1 MMFLYLVKQS
11 SESLAPRLHSSWF
24 DSTTSQKDHTPQ
36 NAGPLRAKTSRS
48 TNDDQIARLDLM
60 MRMLPSTKIVRFVLA
75 PVLSLW
81 IAGAGCMMGCEGMV
95 AAAATAPSSISEKH
109 SGHHSGRN
117 ATRVASGQGCSSGG
131 SHSCCAK
138 NPGETK
144 PAAERTNKSD
154 TALIMA
160 SGSSSGMM
168 KDCPLAVGRA
178 PIPAKIR
185 INEVAAAPVLANSAL
200 PAENSLE
207 QSAPLST
214 PLRLHNRG
222 HTYLRCC
229 VFLI

>member
-1 MMFLYLVKQS
+1 MI
-11 SESLAPRLHSSWF
+11 
-24 DSTTSQKDHTPQ
+24 
-36 NAGPLRAKTSRS
+36 RS
-48 TNDDQIARLDLM
+48 
-60 MRMLPSTKIVRFVLA
+60 LPSVRIVRFVLA

-81 IAGAGCMMGCEGMV
+81 IAGAGCMIGCEGMV

-168 KDCPLAVGRA
+168 KDCPLAVSRA
-178 PIPAKIR
+178 AIAGKIR
-185 INEVAAAPVLANSAL
+185 NNEIAAAPQLARSIL
-200 PAENSLE
+200 PAENALE
-207 QSAPLST
+207 RTSPLST
-214 PLRLHNRG
+214 PVRLPNRG